1 MRWISKA
8 FLSIWPTW
16 NKNRIWRLNND
27 VRGLLNAK
35 VADPKIQHM
44 DDRFAIHFMR
54 FNVADA
60 PQFSFA
66 QHKNHKHMLCIR
78 VWVCACDI
86 HRMKRRLFSKKWLH
100 HSNTER
106 LWLKWL
112 SIQFQS
118 EANQSMDKCPR
129 EMYYICWCNT
139 LMERESFVND
149 VFAIILCVYFLS
161 VSSVSH
167 QSIGQFMVWNWS
179 ERRIS
184 TSKTLF
190 KSV

>member
-1 MRWISKA
+1 MQKWQIQRSSTWMTALPYILCDLMLLMRHNSVLPSTKTINTCFVYMFECA
-8 FLSIWPTW
+8 
-16 NKNRIWRLNND
+16 
-27 VRGLLNAK
+27 
-35 VADPKIQHM
+35 
-44 DDRFAIHFMR
+44 
-54 FNVADA
+54 
-60 PQFSFA
+60 
-66 QHKNHKHMLCIR
+66 
-78 VWVCACDI
+78 CACDT
-86 HRMKRRLFSKKWLH
+86 HRMKRRLFSKKWLY

-118 EANQSMDKCPR
+118 EANQSMDKCPK

-167 QSIGQFMVWNWS
+167 QSIGQFMVWIW
-179 ERRIS
+179 
-184 TSKTLF
+184 KTH
-190 KSV
+190 